1 MAGKVRVAMM
11 GCGAVAGL
19 HAASV
24 KDAGAE
30 LTAVYSPKLERAE
43 EFARTHGAARACAE
57 VDAALE
63 GVDAAIVCSPS
74 AWHFEQAR
82 ACLRA
87 GVPTLVELPACGTA
101 DEAETLG
108 ELARKENVVLGC
120 AHTSR
125 FLEPYARIHGALRDG
140 WLGEIEEIHCI
151 RNPVLRARSWTDDA
165 LAHHAAH
172 ALDLALDWCGE
183 LTPLACA
190 TFPRGAAAQTVSLM
204 GRLPSGRAMTVAVSY
219 GSRLALS
226 LMVVKGMK
234 HTTITDGFS
243 YLRSDG
249 EGVEFAGDETAV
261 YEEAI
266 RRQDALFLK
275 ACRGEGTYIPWTETT
290 KLVRCVNRF
299 EELCR

>member
-1 MAGKVRVAMM
+1 MAGKMRVALM

-30 LTAVYSPKLERAE
+30 LTAVFSPKLERAAA
-43 EFARTHGAARACAE
+43 FARAHGAARACTE
-57 VDAALE
+57 IDAALE

-74 AWHFEQAR
+74 AMHFEQAE

-87 GVPTLVELPACGTA
+87 GVHTLVELPACGTA
-101 DEAETLG
+101 NEAETLG
-108 ELARKENVVLGC
+108 ELARRDNVVLGC

-125 FLEPYARIHGALRDG
+125 FLEPYAWIYGALKDG
-140 WLGEIEEIHCI
+140 WLGQVEEIYCI
-151 RNPVLRARSWTDDA
+151 RNPVLRERSWTDDA

-172 ALDLALDWCGE
+172 AIDLALHWCGE
-183 LTPLACA
+183 LAPLACA
-190 TFPRGAAAQTVSLM
+190 TFPRGGAAQSVSLM

-219 GSRLALS
+219 GSRLPFS
-226 LMVVKGMK
+226 LMVVKGAKQTM
-234 HTTITDGFS
+234 ITDGFS

-249 EGVEFAGDETAV
+249 EGVQFAGDETAV

-266 RRQDALFLK
+266 RRQNELFLK
-275 ACRGEGTYIPWTETT
+275 ACLGEETYIPWAETA
-290 KLVRCVNRF
+290 KLVRCVNGF
-299 EELCR
+299 EALRG

>member
-1 MAGKVRVAMM
+1 M
-11 GCGAVAGL
+11 
-19 HAASV
+19 
-24 KDAGAE
+24 
-30 LTAVYSPKLERAE
+30 
-43 EFARTHGAARACAE
+43 
-57 VDAALE
+57 DAALE

-74 AWHFEQAR
+74 ARHFEQAE

-87 GVPTLVELPACGTA
+87 GVHTLVELPACGTA
-101 DEAETLG
+101 NEAETLG
-108 ELARKENVVLGC
+108 ELARRENVVLGC

-140 WLGEIEEIHCI
+140 WLGEVEEVHCI
-151 RNPVLRARSWTDDA
+151 RNPVLRERSWTDDA

-172 ALDLALDWCGE
+172 AIDLALHWCGE
-183 LTPLACA
+183 LAPLACI
-190 TFPRGAAAQTVSLM
+190 TFPSGGAAQTVSLL

-219 GSRLALS
+219 GSRMPFS
-226 LMVVKGMK
+226 VMVVKGAK
-234 HTTITDGFS
+234 HAMITDGFS

-275 ACRGEGTYIPWTETT
+275 ACRGEGTYIPWTETA

-299 EELCR
+299 QELGG

>member
-1 MAGKVRVAMM
+1 MAGTMRVALM
-11 GCGAVAGL
+11 GCGAVAAV

-24 KDAGAE
+24 KAAGAE
-30 LTAVYSPKLERAE
+30 LTAVFSPKPERAA
-43 EFARTHGAARACAE
+43 EFARAHGAARACTE
-57 VDAALE
+57 MDAALE

-74 AWHFEQAR
+74 AWHFEQAQ

-101 DEAETLG
+101 HEAETLG
-108 ELARKENVVLGC
+108 EMARSANVVLGC

-125 FLEPYARIHGALRDG
+125 FLEPYARIDGALRDG
-140 WLGEIEEIHCI
+140 WLGEVEEMQCI

-172 ALDLALDWCGE
+172 ALDLALHWCGE
-183 LTPLACA
+183 LDPVACT
-190 TFPRGAAAQTVSLM
+190 TFPGGLQAEAVSLL
-204 GRLPSGRAMTVAVSY
+204 GRLPSGRAMTVAISY
-219 GSRLALS
+219 GSKLPFS
-226 LMVVKGMK
+226 LMVVQGAK
-234 HTTITDGFS
+234 HTMVTDGFS

-249 EGVEFAGDETAV
+249 EGMQFAGDETAV
-261 YEEAI
+261 YVEAI

-275 ACRGEGTYIPWTETT
+275 ACRGEETYIPWAETT

-299 EELCR
+299 QELGG